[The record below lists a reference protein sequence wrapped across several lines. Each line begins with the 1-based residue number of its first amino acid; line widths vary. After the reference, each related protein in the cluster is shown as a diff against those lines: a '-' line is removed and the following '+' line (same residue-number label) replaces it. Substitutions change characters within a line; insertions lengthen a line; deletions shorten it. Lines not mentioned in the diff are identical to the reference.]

1 MDQVNLSDLS
11 DSPLFKGL
19 AAKEIE
25 FLGSVFSARQV
36 AEGKT
41 VFIENMPGEALY
53 LIKRGTV
60 RISQMLAEGD
70 EQILVVLGAGDI
82 FGELAVIDGGNRATS
97 ARIAE
102 EALLYGLTRKDFDKL
117 AAANP
122 RLGMQ
127 LIMNIIKIFTARMR
141 DAKSNY
147 HAMLKTILARK
158 DK

>member
-82 FGELAVIDGGNRATS
+82 F
-97 ARIAE
+97 
-102 EALLYGLTRKDFDKL
+102 DFSVNSDSFYL
-117 AAANP
+117 
-122 RLGMQ
+122 
-127 LIMNIIKIFTARMR
+127 
-141 DAKSNY
+141 
-147 HAMLKTILARK
+147 
-158 DK
+158 